1 MTVVGVYL
9 VGVPYAADK
18 RYDYILPERFGA
30 VRRGAIVTVPFG
42 RGDRHRPAIVAFVE
56 SSEEGREK
64 GLKEILAIEDER
76 FSLSEEIFSL
86 ALFLREHTLCSF
98 GDAVR
103 AILPPAL
110 LSGDAAA
117 RIATEAEYA
126 LADPC
131 GADELLA
138 RTGRSAVRSPA
149 HRRVIEALAERQ
161 RLTSSEAALL
171 GVTTAQLSAMVRH
184 GWLTVCRREVLRLPI
199 RGGETAVEPIALS
212 RAQTAA
218 YESLLSLYL
227 HGRPEAALLFGVTG
241 SGKTKVMM
249 KLMDHVIAEGRGVIL
264 MVPEIALTPQT
275 VGIFCRRYGERVA
288 VIHSSLSAGE
298 RFDTWRRIAEGQVDL
313 VIGTRSAVF
322 APLPRIG
329 LILVDEEHEHT
340 YKSDA
345 DPKYHTRDVAAHRA
359 ARHNALVVFASATP
373 SLESFYKAERGIYT
387 LVPLRERFGGNPL
400 PSAEIVDLRQELR
413 RGNLSPISTA
423 LSEQLAG
430 IGERGEQAILF
441 LNRRGYHAV
450 LHCRGCGY
458 VFNCPN
464 CSVAMTHHATA
475 RGAYLMCHTCGHREP
490 VVSRC
495 PECGS
500 ERISYLGAGTQKA
513 EGALGALYPGLRVMR
528 MDADTTT
535 SKESY
540 DKMLDAFRRGEADIL
555 LGTQMVTKGH
565 DFPRVT
571 LSGVLSADIS
581 LHVPDFRAAERTF
594 SLLTQVIGRAGR
606 GAVPGQAVI
615 QTFTPENEVILLACR
630 QDYEGFYRREIAL
643 RRELTFPP
651 FCDIVQL
658 TLTGEQEESV
668 TAAAERL
675 ATLAAERAAAEI
687 PKEPL
692 LIFGPFPARTFKAEG
707 RFRMRLVVKCRL
719 GRTTRQYFGALMC
732 EYAPRGGVTLSVDL
746 NPTDV

>member
-9 VGVPYAADK
+9 IGVPYVADK
-18 RYDYILPERFGA
+18 RYDYLLPPRFGT
-30 VRRGAIVTVPFG
+30 VLRGRIVTVPFG
-42 RGDRHRPAIVAFVE
+42 RGDRRRPAVVALA
-56 SSEEGREK
+56 EEREDTA
-64 GLKEILAIEDER
+64 GLKSVLAVEEER
-76 FSLSEEIFSL
+76 FSLSEEMFSL

-103 AILPPAL
+103 AILPPAI
-110 LSGDAAA
+110 LSGDATAK
-117 RIATEAEYA
+117 IATTAEYRA
-126 LADPC
+126 ADPE
-131 GADELLA
+131 GLSALLEA
-138 RTGRSAVRSPA
+138 KGRSGVRSPA
-149 HRRVIEALAERQ
+149 HRRVLEELLTRPS
-161 RLTSSEAALL
+161 LTSADAAAL
-171 GVTTAQLSAMVRH
+171 GATTAQLSAMVAH
-184 GWLTVCRREVLRLPI
+184 GWLTLTRNETYRTPYRTEKRE
-199 RGGETAVEPIALS
+199 VEPIALS

-218 YESLLSLYL
+218 YEQLLALYS
-227 HGRPEAALLFGVTG
+227 HGRAEAALLFGVTG

-249 KLMDHVIAEGRGVIL
+249 KLMDLAISEGRGVIL

-322 APLPRIG
+322 APLPRVG
-329 LILVDEEHEHT
+329 LILIDEEHEHT

-345 DPKYHTRDVAAHRA
+345 DPKYHTRDVAAFRA
-359 ARHNALVVFASATP
+359 ARHGALCVMASATP

-400 PSAEIVDLRQELR
+400 PTAEIVDLRAELR
-413 RGNLSPISTA
+413 RGNLSPVSA
-423 LSEQLAG
+423 HLSEA
-430 IGERGEQAILF
+430 IEEMAEAGEQAILF
-441 LNRRGYHAV
+441 LNRRGYHAT

-458 VFNCPN
+458 AFTCPN
-464 CSVAMTHHATA
+464 CSVALTHHASP
-475 RGAYLMCHTCGHREP
+475 RGAYLMCHTCGHRAP
-490 VVSRC
+490 LPHAC
-495 PECGS
+495 PECAS
-500 ERISYLGAGTQKA
+500 DKISFLGAGTQKA
-513 EGALGALYPGLRVMR
+513 EGALAAAHPNLRVMR

-540 DKMLDAFRRGEADIL
+540 DTMLDAFRRGEADIL

-581 LHVPDFRAAERTF
+581 LNVPDFRAAERTF

-606 GAVPGQAVI
+606 GAVPGRAVI
-615 QTFTPENEVILLACR
+615 QTFSPDNEVIALACR
-630 QDYEGFYRREIAL
+630 QDYESFYRREIAL

-651 FCDIVQL
+651 FCDLVQL
-658 TLTGEQEESV
+658 TLTGENEEAV
-668 TAAAERL
+668 TAAAE
-675 ATLAAERAAAEI
+675 AFSAKCAAAAAERLGGQPI
-687 PKEPL
+687 
-692 LIFGPFPARTFKAEG
+692 LIFGPFEARTFKAEG
-707 RFRMRLVVKCRL
+707 RFRMRLLVKCRL
-719 GRTTRQYFGALMC
+719 NRETRAYFGALLG
-732 EYAPRGGVTLSVDL
+732 EYAPRGGVTLSVDM